1 MILYNWIT
9 QLVVCFILHSEQLG
23 HLRNELPIGVFYNQN
38 FLVQPFMLST
48 AFGLITNIAKPHGSV
63 VPLILL
69 VSDHPKITRDLPLKR
84 ARYASNQC
92 SIIDLIN
99 TLLVQWHKVN

>member
-1 MILYNWIT
+1 MFYSTLGAAWTPKERTSNWCIL
-9 QLVVCFILHSEQLG
+9 QSELLG
-23 HLRNELPIGVFYNQN
+23 ST
-38 FLVQPFMLST
+38 FMLST